1 MNFSKEQIAKAQLAK
16 SVEDLIT
23 IAQGEGIEL
32 SEQNAKSY
40 FEFLNGNNAL
50 SENDLDLVAG
60 GKGKPEP
67 PEPKYHAGQ
76 RCLIWWPSTMNYTP
90 GVITLAEKG
99 VYDPQAG
106 TRYQVLV
113 EVKRGDNV
121 IEIPQMFYLETMP
134 QTVVYD

>member
-16 SVEDLIT
+16 SVEELMKM
-23 IAQGEGIEL
+23 AQGEGIEL

-50 SENDLDLVAG
+50 SEDDLDLVAG

-67 PEPKYHAGQ
+67 PKPKYHVGQ

-90 GVITLAEKG
+90 GVITLVGAG
-99 VYDPQAG
+99 VYDSERG
-106 TRYQVLV
+106 TCYQVLV
-113 EVKRGDNV
+113 EVKHGDNV